1 MSRKAFT
8 LIELLIVVAILAVLA
23 AVAVPNYLRA
33 ELRSRVSQC
42 TADMRSIA
50 HALEAYKTDRQ
61 QYPMDFQFYQL
72 GNGGGVTSPFAF
84 NCLGR
89 LTTPVPYLTALPL
102 SSFAHKP
109 GNWFD
114 GSPQSFGYKA
124 DLSWR
129 AFVLPYMQG
138 IPDAD
143 LCSHWALVSPGP
155 DETTNW
161 GEYMMFGESIL
172 NTIAGGVG
180 GGPGC
185 LYDPTNGTVSA
196 GDIVRTGP

>member
-1 MSRKAFT
+1 MARKAFT
-8 LIELLIVVAILAVLA
+8 LIELAIVVAILGILA
-23 AVAVPNYLRA
+23 AIAVPNYLRA
-33 ELRSRVSQC
+33 DLRSRVSRC
-42 TADMRSIA
+42 EADMRSIA
-50 HALEAYKTDRQ
+50 HALEAYTVDQR

-72 GNGGGVTSPFAF
+72 GPGSLDSPFAN

-89 LTTPVPYLTALPL
+89 LTTPIPYLTALPF
-102 SSFAHKP
+102 SPFTHKP

-114 GSPQSFGYKA
+114 GDPQSFGYKA
-124 DLSWR
+124 DFSWR
-129 AFVLPYMQG
+129 AFVLPYLRNN
-138 IPDAD
+138 PNVE
-143 LCSHWALVSPGP
+143 LTKHWAVVASGP

-172 NTIAGGVG
+172 NSISGGVG